1 MTAEREMPASPAE
14 PPPFKVGDR
23 VRRSGIDGG
32 EGVVES
38 LDQLATL
45 RLWVSFEDGSEAL
58 WSAADCT
65 LVAPATVADGYVVIP
80 EPCNVSDTAR
90 QILEITG
97 QPNIVC
103 NIERWYKIAPL
114 AERLAR
120 HVVEWKASELA
131 ALRAEVERL
140 TARLTEAERERD
152 TLKHRLTCDSCCGE
166 KTPDCIC
173 LNSDT
178 ELHGT
183 VVGQRMGLRRL
194 YRKTTDELAAAR
206 RELGVVRGVLERAD
220 AKKNQYGYWYMTPI
234 RDNEIGHWKA
244 RRDAAL
250 APEAAEG
257 EVQREHE
264 RSSELAQLREQ
275 LAEATTWRP
284 IETAPKD
291 GTVFWASM
299 KLGPNLNPYQDTCEW
314 FASERHEGGG
324 WWVSHT
330 MPCYPTHWFPLPPAP
345 AEPTR
350 EKEPTA
356 PVSR

>member
-1 MTAEREMPASPAE
+1 MTAESKAAETMHRYPRRWKSGAGDNWGQESEDSPVMYGGTVTLSWRPSANSVADLEADPEVTEVFDHLPPLETPTAAE
-14 PPPFKVGDR
+14 QPPFKVGDR

-131 ALRAEVERL
+131 ALRAEVERVKG
-140 TARLTEAERERD
+140 ERD
-152 TLKHRLTCDSCCGE
+152 AYAREALIALAGAVCTPE
-166 KTPDCIC
+166 KGFVADGGPGLMADCI
-173 LNSDT
+173 
-178 ELHGT
+178 
-183 VVGQRMGLRRL
+183 RRLRR
-194 YRKTTDELAAAR
+194 
-206 RELGVVRGVLERAD
+206 
-220 AKKNQYGYWYMTPI
+220 
-234 RDNEIGHWKA
+234 KA
-244 RRDAAL
+244 EEDAA
-250 APEAAEG
+250 
-257 EVQREHE
+257 
-264 RSSELAQLREQ
+264 ELAQLREQ

-291 GTVFWASM
+291 GTPVL
-299 KLGPNLNPYQDTCEW
+299 LGLFFDLTLL
-314 FASERHEGGG
+314 FAENSAWKGNWPTQGRFTP
-324 WWVSHT
+324 SH
-330 MPCYPTHWFPLPPAP
+330 WLPLPPAP
-345 AEPTR
+345 AAINAGGGGE
-350 EKEPTA
+350 
-356 PVSR
+356 